1 MFNNAIESTTR
12 KFKVGENEMTSNN
25 ERTERYEATGPL
37 TARIFSASGDV
48 MIEAS
53 SGTAIEVT
61 LIANGRDGERQLS
74 AASIEFDA
82 AKNVLNVST
91 RSHDNLGTLKG
102 FKSVMKKSS
111 WSDLGHNDP
120 NVLVLLPEGTTVEV
134 TTASGETKITGDLNK
149 VVVTSASGGVSIDD
163 EVGAL
168 EVRTASG
175 DVTTSRVRE
184 SLTCHSASGSVRSD
198 GAGSET
204 KVRTASGNV
213 TLAVGSSSN
222 ISIRTVSGNV
232 LVAVAS
238 GLDVDV
244 DATSI
249 SGHLSSTLPLD
260 STKGGPAST
269 HAVSISAKTVSGNV
283 TVKTAA

>member
-1 MFNNAIESTTR
+1 
-12 KFKVGENEMTSNN
+12 MTSNN
-25 ERTERYEATGPL
+25 ERTERFQATGPL

-53 SGTAIEVT
+53 HGSAIEVT
-61 LIANGRDGERQLS
+61 LIASGRDVEHQLS
-74 AASIEFDA
+74 VASIEFDGG
-82 AKNVLNVST
+82 KNVLNVST
-91 RSHDNLGTLKG
+91 RTHDTLGTLQG

-111 WSDLGHNDP
+111 WTDLGHHDP
-120 NVLVLLPEGTTVEV
+120 NVHVLLPEGATVEV
-134 TTASGETKITGDLNK
+134 TTASGETQIAGALDK
-149 VVVTSASGGVSIDD
+149 VTVTSASGGVCVDD

-175 DVTTSRVRE
+175 DVTSARVRE
-184 SLTCHSASGSVRSD
+184 RLTCHSASGSVRCD

-204 KVRTASGNV
+204 RVRTASGNV
-213 TLAVGSSSN
+213 TLAVASSSD

-249 SGHLSSTLPLD
+249 SGHLSSTMPLD

-269 HAVSISAKTVSGNV
+269 DAVSISAKTVSGNV
-283 TVKTAA
+283 SVKTAA